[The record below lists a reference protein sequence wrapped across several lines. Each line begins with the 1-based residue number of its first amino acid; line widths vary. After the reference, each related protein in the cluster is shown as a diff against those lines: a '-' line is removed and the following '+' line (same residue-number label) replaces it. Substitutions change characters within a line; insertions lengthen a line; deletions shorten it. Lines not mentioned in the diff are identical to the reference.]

1 MNTLS
6 LQPIILLAG
15 IVLFMLIDLPL
26 SYYSLVKSYGR
37 PLANRLMPRTVATGL
52 LIAIV
57 LALAIFVSTDIDTL
71 LSILFLGLAIFWW
84 GSVITLR
91 FTRSNEPKILLDLGA
106 PFQVSSGMI
115 TLLSVIGIG
124 LIVLAPII
132 RHLYY
137 FFWGLSTLA

>member
-1 MNTLS
+1 
-6 LQPIILLAG
+6 
-15 IVLFMLIDLPL
+15 
-26 SYYSLVKSYGR
+26 
-37 PLANRLMPRTVATGL
+37 MPRTVATVL

-106 PFQVSSGMI
+106 PVSSVFRNDHP
-115 TLLSVIGIG
+115 TERDRYRLDRTCADYQASLLLFLGVKYASAGHTIF
-124 LIVLAPII
+124 
-132 RHLYY
+132 HLKSATSRYY
-137 FFWGLSTLA
+137 